1 MEKLHCESFDT
12 FKNVDFQNGPTVSE
26 EMDSS
31 ARNADDLSDVPSHS
45 VIVLSDTHIRLLE
58 GNENS
63 IREDIARIIYT
74 VGTAFPRSSAK
85 QVGFCKR
92 YREKGF
98 KLLSYT
104 PAEPCGLN

>member
-1 MEKLHCESFDT
+1 
-12 FKNVDFQNGPTVSE
+12 
-26 EMDSS
+26 MDSS
-31 ARNADDLSDVPSHS
+31 ARNASDVSNFPSHS
-45 VIVLSDTHIRLLE
+45 VILPHIFEALIHLLE
-58 GNENS
+58 GNETEKS
-63 IREDIARIIYT
+63 IWEDIARIILT
-74 VGTAFPRSSAK
+74 VGMAVPRSSAK